1 MITDVELTHTTSRT
15 LMSRP
20 LKRGRACMNCRFL
33 KIKYDGMK
41 PICGP
46 ELLPSLLAVVA
57 AIPNHTL
64 RYTALCFFIAVAVLC
79 SIHLRSPT
87 TQIRLLAVLIDQTEE
102 YIRRAMVQNPRSY
115 LSLTDQM
122 SHLLESTKTA
132 SSLKCRIL
140 NSPTERLSWNKY
152 WLLSGDIGECRKGIK
167 KIRTAVQLILEA
179 EHQRKLTDDILEI
192 QFILTASN
200 TGSRTTFPTHT
211 VLYQTP

>member
-1 MITDVELTHTTSRT
+1 MITDVNLTHTTSGT

-20 LKRGRACMNCRFL
+20 LKQGRACMNCRFL
-33 KIKYDGMK
+33 QIKCDEMRPTY
-41 PICGP
+41 GP
-46 ELLPSLLAVVA
+46 ELLPSLAVVA

-102 YIRRAMVQNPRSY
+102 PNEPPPRVRPE
-115 LSLTDQM
+115 SLISFTTITEW
-122 SHLLESTKTA
+122 STRSTKTA

-140 NSPTERLSWNKY
+140 NSPTERFSWNKY
-152 WLLSGDIGECRKGIK
+152 WLLSGDIGECRKGVK

-179 EHQRKLTDDILEI
+179 EHQCKLTDDILEI
-192 QFILTASN
+192 QFILTASD
-200 TGSRTTFPTHT
+200 TGSRWE
-211 VLYQTP
+211 VLHNDYLRLT